1 MGPLPESGSASNL
14 AGSTS
19 SCQGQRRGVGG
30 WREWTDGAT
39 LLAAGVTLSRFGVA
53 LLAAG
58 VTLSRFGVALL
69 AAG

>member
-1 MGPLPESGSASNL
+1 LLEALPVVKASAV
-14 AGSTS
+14 
-19 SCQGQRRGVGG
+19 RVGG